1 MCLKTGAVKDVRE
14 IDERADV
21 SHVSSNVVERD
32 NSSALFDAA
41 LFIRQQLQ
49 YFKSISVVRKQLTK
63 VELEMFSLGRGG
75 GWLWVFLTAI
85 LTL

>member
-1 MCLKTGAVKDVRE
+1 MCLKTGAVKDVWE

-32 NSSALFDAA
+32 NSSGFFDAE

-49 YFKSISVVRKQLTK
+49 YFKSISAVRKEQTRVVLT
-63 VELEMFSLGRGG
+63 
-75 GWLWVFLTAI
+75 
-85 LTL
+85 